1 MATPL
6 IVAERRGRPSPLRK
20 RMRTRTGNDT
30 RLSPADTATELPS
43 SATSTLRLTFPPKD
57 VPMSVT
63 VR

>member
-1 MATPL
+1 
-6 IVAERRGRPSPLRK
+6 
-20 RMRTRTGNDT
+20 
-30 RLSPADTATELPS
+30 LSPADTATELPS